1 MTKIDAKF
9 GDVMDLLRQLEGTAF
24 GMADGVI
31 CALGMVIGA
40 AAATSDPKPVLLI
53 GLVGGVA
60 DAFGN
65 SIGFYIS
72 QSAERGVQRHDLEK
86 GERAHVH
93 TRLENILNGAASFIA
108 TILIFGVL
116 VAPFALIPIDMA
128 VWTSCILGVVMLALM
143 GVYVANLSKEN
154 PAMMAFE
161 YSFLGLFGAIV
172 SYLVGLWLGGMLGLR

>member
-1 MTKIDAKF
+1 
-9 GDVMDLLRQLEGTAF
+9 MDFLRQLEGAAF

-72 QSAERGVQRHDLEK
+72 QSAERGVQRHESARGRK
-86 GERAHVH
+86 VHVH
-93 TRLENILNGAASFIA
+93 TKLENILNGAASFIA
-108 TILIFGVL
+108 TILIFAVL
-116 VAPFALIPIDMA
+116 VAPFVLVQIEAA
-128 VWTSCILGVVMLALM
+128 VWMSCVIGAAMLALM
-143 GVYVANLSKEN
+143 GVYVARLSKEN
-154 PAMMAFE
+154 PIAMALE
-161 YSFLGLFGAIV
+161 YAFLGLSGAIV
-172 SYLVGLWLGGMLGLR
+172 SYLVGFWLGGVLGLKHV